1 MVLRPLVHQAL
12 PLRGICIF
20 FLCLASLLREIR
32 TRKSLLSGCIC
43 SVGVLPLYDRPPYV
57 HSFFLEIMCASLFL
71 Y

>member
-1 MVLRPLVHQAL
+1 
-12 PLRGICIF
+12 
-20 FLCLASLLREIR
+20 
-32 TRKSLLSGCIC
+32 LLSGCIC